1 MRARHRFFAPEV
13 VQSSAMDCGPAALKS
28 LLDGFGIPVS
38 YGRLREAC
46 QTDVDGTSIDTLEG
60 IAVELGLEAE
70 QILVPTD
77 HVLLPAAHALP
88 ALAVAELP
96 NGAAHFVIV
105 WSRHGRLVQVM
116 DPAFG
121 RRWISE
127 TRFLQELYQH
137 TMLIPAAAWREWA
150 VSDEARGAI
159 ESRLDG
165 LKVQKN
171 TSRDLI
177 GEASTH
183 PDWRALARLD
193 AALRATDSVV
203 RAGGIGLGDDATRVL
218 KGLIESDDIPEHFW
232 SARPADDADE
242 ESEREEHVWA
252 RGAVLVRVRGRRP
265 SSRDSSEQST
275 EGLSPELVAAREEP
289 TARPGRELFKLLRAD
304 GLLSPIALTLALFVA
319 AGGLVIEALLFR
331 GLLDL
336 VPALGSLTQRVGAFT
351 ALAAFVLFLLILE
364 LPIAGGVLRLGR
376 RLEGRLRIAF
386 LEKIPRLG
394 DRYFRSRLISDMAER
409 NHSVHGLRNL
419 PNLGAIF
426 MASFFELALTV
437 AGIIWLAP
445 ASAPV
450 ALLAG
455 ALALGLPLAGQPV
468 LMERDLRVRSHL
480 GILSRF
486 YLDSLLGLV
495 AVRAHAA
502 GSSIRNEHEA
512 ELVQWTRARF
522 SLQGAVVGV
531 EGIQALTGFGAAAF
545 LLIGHLDR
553 GGDLGSVLL
562 LVYWALNLPFLGL
575 TIAQLAW
582 QYPAHHN
589 VTLRLTEPLGA
600 PTDEFD
606 ELGARSHGPTKSE
619 PEKKTGVALQ
629 LRELSVRAGGHLI
642 LDRIDLDIDA
652 GSHVAVVGHSG
663 AGKSSLFGV
672 LLGWHRASHGEVLV
686 DGVPL
691 DRGEL
696 GRLRS
701 ATAWID
707 PSVQVWNRSL
717 SANLLYGNEVPAM
730 HLEMAID
737 QADLREVLE
746 SLPQG
751 EATLLGENGGLVS
764 GGEGQRVRLGRAMM
778 RSSVRLVLLD
788 EPFRGLGHE
797 QRATLLARC
806 RELWKHATLLCVTH
820 GIAET
825 DSFDRVLVMES
836 GKLVEDGT
844 PESLGAPTSSRYRS
858 LRESE
863 EAVRAVW
870 TKKR

>member
-1 MRARHRFFAPEV
+1 MRTTESV
-13 VQSSAMDCGPAALKS
+13 
-28 LLDGFGIPVS
+28 
-38 YGRLREAC
+38 GR
-46 QTDVDGTSIDTLEG
+46 S
-60 IAVELGLEAE
+60 
-70 QILVPTD
+70 
-77 HVLLPAAHALP
+77 
-88 ALAVAELP
+88 
-96 NGAAHFVIV
+96 
-105 WSRHGRLVQVM
+105 
-116 DPAFG
+116 
-121 RRWISE
+121 
-127 TRFLQELYQH
+127 
-137 TMLIPAAAWREWA
+137 
-150 VSDEARGAI
+150 
-159 ESRLDG
+159 
-165 LKVQKN
+165 
-171 TSRDLI
+171 
-177 GEASTH
+177 
-183 PDWRALARLD
+183 
-193 AALRATDSVV
+193 
-203 RAGGIGLGDDATRVL
+203 GGIDLGDEATRVL
-218 KGLIESDDIPEHFW
+218 KSLIESGDIPEHFW
-232 SARPADDADE
+232 SARPTDDDDDA
-242 ESEREEHVWA
+242 ESAQEEHVLA
-252 RGAVLVRVRGRRP
+252 RGAVLVRVRGHRP
-265 SSRDSSEQST
+265 VATDSSEHST

-289 TARPGRELFKLLRAD
+289 TARPGRELLKLLRID

-336 VPALGSLTQRVGAFT
+336 VPALGSSTQRVGAFS
-351 ALAAFVLFLLILE
+351 ALVAFVLFLLILE

-409 NHSVHGLRNL
+409 NHSVHGLRLL
-419 PNLGAIF
+419 PNLGEAF
-426 MASFFELALTV
+426 MASFFELTLTV
-437 AGIIWLAP
+437 AGIVWLAP

-450 ALLAG
+450 AILAG

-512 ELVQWTRARF
+512 ELVQWTRARL
-522 SLQGAVVGV
+522 SLQRAVIGV

-545 LLIGHLDR
+545 LVISHLNR
-553 GGDLGSVLL
+553 GGDLGTVLL
-562 LVYWALNLPFLGL
+562 LVYWALNLPFLGQ

-600 PTDEFD
+600 PPDEPA
-606 ELGARSHGPTKSE
+606 ELGARDHTPTESE
-619 PEKKTGVALQ
+619 PGRNKGVAIQ
-629 LRELSVRAGGHLI
+629 LRDLSVRAGGHRI
-642 LDRIDLDIDA
+642 LDHIDLDIDA

-672 LLGWHRASHGEVLV
+672 FLGWYRASHGEVLI

-691 DRGEL
+691 DGSEL
-696 GRLRS
+696 RRLRS
-701 ATAWID
+701 ATAWVD
-707 PSVQVWNRSL
+707 PSVQIWNRSL
-717 SANLLYGNEVPAM
+717 STNLLYGDEAPAM
-730 HLEMAID
+730 PLEMAID

-788 EPFRGLGHE
+788 EPFRGLGPE
-797 QRATLLARC
+797 QRAKLLARC
-806 RELWKHATLLCVTH
+806 RELWKTATLLCVTH

-825 DSFDRVLVMES
+825 DSFDRVLVMED
-836 GKLVEDGT
+836 GKLVEDGA
-844 PESLGAPTSSRYRS
+844 PESLGAETSSRYHN

-863 EAVRAVW
+863 EAVRAAWAGESWRRLELVDG
-870 TKKR
+870 KLAER